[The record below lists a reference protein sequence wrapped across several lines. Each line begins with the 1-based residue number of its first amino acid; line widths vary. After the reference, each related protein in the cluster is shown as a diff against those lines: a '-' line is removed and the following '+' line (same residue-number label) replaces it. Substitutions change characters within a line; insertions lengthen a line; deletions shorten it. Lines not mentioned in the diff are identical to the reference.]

1 MSVEI
6 LERYGVSS
14 EEAEGV
20 RCKKAFSRM
29 KKSLIF
35 VSHPLVCGG
44 VERAL
49 LSVLSFLSEEKF
61 DITLLLTEKSGALLG
76 EVPTYVRILEVPF
89 ASLDRYE
96 LKHGRVPALKYC
108 LLHLHW
114 IRALRMLGMRFAWAI
129 GGRKDNYNLRV
140 IRDMMK
146 RVDVKRMPTQSD
158 FAFAYAGGVLIGSI
172 VHDLI
177 HASVTAIWCHNE
189 NEIGLMKSN
198 VYDALHA
205 HFTHRF
211 ATGQMAS
218 RLNEVLKERTSYYES
233 LPYYVDPDLYR
244 RMAESDPG
252 FTDSYEGLRIL
263 TVGRLSHQKGIDEA
277 IRMAVRLKTEGLKF
291 RWYVVGDGEEHEIL
305 QRQIDEANIGKQFIL
320 LGQKLN
326 PYPFFRECDIYAQPS
341 RWEAFCLTLAE
352 AKVFRKPIIVT
363 DFVGAREQIQDGKT
377 GLIVPLGDYET
388 FYLGIVSLLSDA
400 ELRERLK
407 GMLLKENT
415 DSTLNALESWRELLG
430 VL

>member
-1 MSVEI
+1 
-6 LERYGVSS
+6 
-14 EEAEGV
+14 
-20 RCKKAFSRM
+20 M

-76 EVPTYVRILEVPF
+76 AVPAYVKVLEIPF

-96 LKHGRVPALKYC
+96 LKHGRIPTLKHC
-108 LLHLHW
+108 LWHFHW
-114 IRALRMLGMRFAWAI
+114 IRAFRMLWMRFAWTI

-140 IRDMMK
+140 IHDMMK

-158 FAFAYAGGVLIGSI
+158 FAFAYAGGLLVGSI

-177 HASVTAIWCHNE
+177 HAPVTAIWCHNE

-211 ATGQMAS
+211 ATGQMSS

-233 LPYYVDPDLYR
+233 LPYYVDPDMYR

-277 IRMAVRLKTEGLKF
+277 IRMAFRLKTEGLKF
-291 RWYVVGDGEEHEIL
+291 RWYVVGEGEDHESL
-305 QRQIDEANIGKQFIL
+305 QKQIDEANIGDWFIL
-320 LGQKLN
+320 LGQKMN
-326 PYPFFRECDIYAQPS
+326 PYPFFSQCDIYAQPS

-352 AKVFRKPIIVT
+352 AKTFCKPIVVT
-363 DFVGAREQIQDGKT
+363 DFVGAREQLLDGKT
-377 GLIVPLGDYET
+377 GLIVPLGDYEA
-388 FYLGIVSLLSDA
+388 FYLAVIKLLRDVSLRNYMKLS
-400 ELRERLK
+400 LK
-407 GMLLKENT
+407 TEAI
-415 DSTLNALESWRELLG
+415 DSTVVARECWNRLLSEE
-430 VL
+430 V